1 MPDTSGAVFIL
12 GICVSLEE
20 ETEENFYGCG
30 GIEMAE
36 FQEGTPDTL
45 MERLCNSIS
54 GFDPEWVKRCV
65 PAAEEQIQQLQDILA
80 EYHYTIPAAYLYYLR
95 KMGKDDGGLLER
107 ELDFCEA
114 DIDTVL
120 DLQNEEDLEKGLF
133 CFAYCD
139 PFTIGFYMKLSSMD
153 DNPSVV
159 TDWEEKN
166 AESFEKYLFQRAF
179 HMYQDSFA
187 HGDVDSDS
195 VCHEE
200 KDKDDCR
207 TCPYRCRTEKERMDW
222 VVQTAKSYNFEK
234 AWFSDQTHFICYTL
248 NYAFEIKVCEGYSMR
263 FCCNDDKLLRR
274 VMCSPLSK
282 VFDTISKLWGCID
295 RKDG

>member
-1 MPDTSGAVFIL
+1 MDA
-12 GICVSLEE
+12 E
-20 ETEENFYGCG
+20 G

-36 FQEGTPDTL
+36 FQEGTLDTL

-80 EYHYTIPAAYLYYLR
+80 EYNYTIPAAYLYYLR

-120 DLQNEEDLEKGLF
+120 ELQNEEDLEKGLF
-133 CFAYCD
+133 CFAYSD
-139 PFTIGFYMKLSSMD
+139 PFDIGFYMKLSSMD

-179 HMYQDSFA
+179 HMYQESFA
-187 HGDVDSDS
+187 HSHFDSAS

-200 KDKDDCR
+200 KDKDECR
-207 TCPYRCRTEKERMDW
+207 TCPYQWITAKERMDW
-222 VVQTAKSYNFEK
+222 VAGTAQSYGVK
-234 AWFSDQTHFICYTL
+234 KVWFSDQTHFICYNS
-248 NYAFEIKVCEGYSMR
+248 NYAFEIKVCEGYSML
-263 FCCNDDKLLRR
+263 FCCNDDKLLKQ
-274 VMCSPLSK
+274 VKCSPRSK
-282 VFDTISKLWGCID
+282 VFDTISKLWGCMD

>member
-1 MPDTSGAVFIL
+1 
-12 GICVSLEE
+12 
-20 ETEENFYGCG
+20 
-30 GIEMAE
+30 
-36 FQEGTPDTL
+36 
-45 MERLCNSIS
+45 MERLCSSIS

-65 PAAEEQIQQLQDILA
+65 PATEEQIQQLQDIMA
-80 EYHYTIPAAYLYYLR
+80 EYYYTIPAAYLYYLR
-95 KMGKDDGGLLER
+95 KMRKDDGGLLER
-107 ELDFCEA
+107 E
-114 DIDTVL
+114 
-120 DLQNEEDLEKGLF
+120 
-133 CFAYCD
+133 
-139 PFTIGFYMKLSSMD
+139 LSSMD

-187 HGDVDSDS
+187 HGDVDSTS

-200 KDKDDCR
+200 KNKDDCR
-207 TCPYRCRTEKERMDW
+207 TCPYRYRTEKERMDW

-248 NYAFEIKVCEGYSMR
+248 NYALEIKVCDGYSMR
-263 FCCNDDKLLRR
+263 FDCNDNKLLRR
-274 VMCSPLSK
+274 VMYSPLAK

>member
-1 MPDTSGAVFIL
+1 
-12 GICVSLEE
+12 
-20 ETEENFYGCG
+20 
-30 GIEMAE
+30 MAE
-36 FQEGTPDTL
+36 FQEGTLDTL

-95 KMGKDDGGLLER
+95 KMGKDDGDLLER

-120 DLQNEEDLEKGLF
+120 ELQNEEDLEKGLF

-179 HMYQDSFA
+179 HMYQKSFA
-187 HGDVDSDS
+187 HRDVYSAS
-195 VCHEE
+195 VCHKEEYGE
-200 KDKDDCR
+200 KDKGDCR
-207 TCPYRCRTEKERMDW
+207 TCPRQWITAKERMDW

-274 VMCSPLSK
+274 VMHSPFAK
-282 VFDTISKLWGCID
+282 VFDTISKLWGCMD
-295 RKDG
+295 RKDGS